1 MKRKQLL
8 AVCEQLIKS
17 FNPDKMTVDAH
28 TEEELRSYE
37 PADKLFLQQ
46 VFYGSYRY
54 RELLKSLLTHF
65 LNANASRVSRN
76 DYTKFM
82 IVGYLAM
89 FRLEEVGTGS
99 FASLVAALDP
109 TSMHVFLAYL
119 FDRGN
124 LLGPIKSEWV
134 RVLDETFVETEII
147 GKMLHFEAEIGL
159 LLQQL
164 HAKAFGQAASRESL
178 RAAGGVMPVEK
189 KALTVPVAPNITQ
202 PRPRQAMEPIRIPQE
217 VKANPM
223 PVNLNQLTLA
233 DLEKQQVDRK
243 SKIKEQVSKK
253 YEDASKTMFH
263 FESTA
268 KSNLESVR
276 QEVEAARSAQLQ
288 FEFKAK
294 PAPDL
299 TKLKHQQQE
308 VKLNT
313 AAILR
318 EDALYKKKQAKD
330 AQLIHAYETELR
342 DPMDFYRWQSEM
354 MAQDQDKWK
363 AEVEKRRLEMVQAQ
377 YEAIEAA
384 HRAKME
390 NREVAIQMKTIAKD
404 LEAQRLQEEAELEEK
419 YRQQMAELKHN
430 RETAPREAETKL
442 KDEKAKQREEL
453 NEFLAAERERKA
465 AQDALEQ
472 AQREE
477 LIRQIRALDRVHREH
492 VVVFDPTETAQL
504 GLLDEMSLAE
514 LRERLQ
520 VRKAEQLAWED
531 ARRESILSDKQEKD
545 AVILDKVKNLSR
557 LRNAAASA
565 NASQKS
571 KKKALELAKKQQE
584 DAMRK
589 EGNFKLAQKLTE
601 QRRAREQQTAKLKQ
615 EADEIAKKRMFLGAA
630 KNVLEENHFDQLK
643 CGFEREARDRQS
655 KFQTDATTME
665 NVRDH
670 EKFMRVE
677 YSYSQSMKKKGE
689 DDVKTQL
696 FERAKQDGRNKE
708 REEEET
714 LRSMVRHE
722 QKRFL
727 HAKEILQNRNAY
739 ATNQSAAMTSQVR
752 ALRVASSVGGSS
764 GSRMSAAGTGV
775 LSARSRNQLDDR

>member
-17 FNPDKMTVDAH
+17 FNPDKVTVDAH
-28 TEEELRSYE
+28 AEEELRSYE
-37 PADKLFLQQ
+37 SADKLFLQQ

-99 FASLVAALDP
+99 FAALVAALDP
-109 TSMHVFLAYL
+109 TSMHVFLSYL
-119 FDRGN
+119 FDKAN
-124 LLGPIKSEWV
+124 LLGLIKGEWV
-134 RVLDETFVETEII
+134 RILDEAFVETEII
-147 GKMLHFEAEIGL
+147 GKMLKFEPEIGL

-178 RAAGGVMPVEK
+178 RAAGGVVPVEK

-217 VKANPM
+217 VKANPV
-223 PVNLNQLTLA
+223 PANLNQLTLA
-233 DLEKQQVDRK
+233 DLEKQQANRK

-299 TKLKHQQQE
+299 SKLKHQQE

-390 NREVAIQMKTIAKD
+390 NREIAIQMKTIAKD
-404 LEAQRLQEEAELEEK
+404 LEAQRLQEEAELEDK
-419 YRQQMAELKHN
+419 YRQQMAELKHI

-442 KDEKAKQREEL
+442 RDEKTKQREEL

-477 LIRQIRALDRVHREH
+477 LIRQIRALDRVHREN

-514 LRERLQ
+514 LKERLQ

-545 AVILDKVKNLSR
+545 AAILDKVKNLSR

-584 DAMRK
+584 DAMRR
-589 EGNFKLAQKLTE
+589 EGNLKLAQKLTE
-601 QRRAREQQTAKLKQ
+601 QRHAREQQTAKLKQ

-665 NVRDH
+665 NMRDH
-670 EKFMRVE
+670 EKFMRAE
-677 YSYSQSMKKKGE
+677 YSYTQSMKKKSE
-689 DDVKTQL
+689 DDVKAQL
-696 FERAKQDGRNKE
+696 FDRAKQDGRLKE

-722 QKRFL
+722 KKRFL
-727 HAKEILQNRNAY
+727 HAKEILQSRNVY
-739 ATNQSAAMTSQVR
+739 ATNQSAAMTTQAR
-752 ALRVASSVGGSS
+752 ALRVSSVGGSS
-764 GSRMSAAGTGV
+764 GSRITAGGAGV
-775 LSARSRNQLDDR
+775 VGARSRNQLDDR

>member
-28 TEEELRSYE
+28 AEEELRSYDA
-37 PADKLFLQQ
+37 ADRLFLQQ
-46 VFYGSYRY
+46 VFYGSFRY
-54 RELLKSLLTHF
+54 RELLRSLLTHF

-89 FRLEEVGTGS
+89 FRLEEVGAGS

-109 TSMHVFLAYL
+109 TSMHVFLSYL
-119 FDRGN
+119 FDRAN
-124 LLGPIKSEWV
+124 LLGPIKGEWV
-134 RVLDETFVETEII
+134 RILDEAFVETEII
-147 GKMLHFEAEIGL
+147 NKMLRFEAEIGL

-178 RAAGGVMPVEK
+178 RAAGGVVPVEK
-189 KALTVPVAPNITQ
+189 KALTVPVGPNITQ

-217 VKANPM
+217 VRAT
-223 PVNLNQLTLA
+223 PVPTNLNQLTLA
-233 DLEKQQVDRK
+233 DLETQQADRK
-243 SKIKEQVSKK
+243 RQIKEQVSRK

-276 QEVEAARSAQLQ
+276 LEVEAARNAQLQ

-294 PAPDL
+294 PAPDV
-299 TKLKHQQQE
+299 TKLKQPE

-330 AQLIHAYETELR
+330 AQLIRAYETELR
-342 DPMDFYRWQSEM
+342 DPMDFYRWQSDM
-354 MAQDQDKWK
+354 MAQDQHERK
-363 AEVEKRRLEMVQAQ
+363 AEVETRRLEMVQAQ
-377 YEAIEAA
+377 YEAVEAA
-384 HRAKME
+384 HRARME
-390 NREVAIQMKTIAKD
+390 NREVAIQMKMIAKD
-404 LEAQRLQEEAELEEK
+404 LEAQRLQEEAELEDK
-419 YRQQMAELKHN
+419 YRQQMAELKHI

-465 AQDALEQ
+465 VQDALEQ

-514 LRERLQ
+514 LKERLQ

-531 ARRESILSDKQEKD
+531 SRRESILSDKQEKD

-565 NASQKS
+565 NASHKS
-571 KKKALELAKKQQE
+571 KKKAAELAKKQQE
-584 DAMRK
+584 DAMRR
-589 EGNFKLAQKLTE
+589 EGNLKLARKLTE
-601 QRRAREQQTAKLKQ
+601 QRQVREQQTAKLKQ

-630 KNVLEENHFDQLK
+630 KNVLEENHFGQLK
-643 CGFEREARDRQS
+643 CGFEREARGRQS

-670 EKFMRVE
+670 EQFMRVE
-677 YSYSQSMKKKGE
+677 YSYSQSLKKKSA

-696 FERAKQDGRNKE
+696 FDRAKQDGRLKE
-708 REEEET
+708 RDEEET
-714 LRSMVRHE
+714 LRGMVRHE

-727 HAKEILQNRNAY
+727 HAKEILQNRNVY
-739 ATNQSAAMTSQVR
+739 ATNQSAAVTTQAR
-752 ALRVASSVGGSS
+752 ALRVSS
-764 GSRMSAAGTGV
+764 GGGINTSRNSRMSAGGAGV
-775 LSARSRNQLDDR
+775 VSARSRNQLDDR